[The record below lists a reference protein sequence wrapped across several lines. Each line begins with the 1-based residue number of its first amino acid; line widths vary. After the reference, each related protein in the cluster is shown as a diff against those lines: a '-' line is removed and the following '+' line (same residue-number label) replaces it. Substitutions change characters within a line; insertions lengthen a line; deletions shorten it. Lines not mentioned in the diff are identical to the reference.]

1 MLMMIW
7 MLERARF
14 SNSSSTASISLWI
27 ERKISWAVA
36 CISRW
41 AGAERMFAITVL
53 VRPVVSELHV
63 NAEIVIAQGRDNLL
77 QRVAVAARDAHG
89 VALDRRLHFELRVF
103 YELDD
108 LFGLLLRNAL
118 LQSDTLAN
126 RPAQGRFDT
135 AVSQSLERHAALD
148 QFRLQDVVEALQL
161 VLVVRSQN
169 DRFLS
174 FKFDVALAPFEIE
187 PRMDFLQSLIDGV
200 DYLGVINLR
209 NDVECVLLRHNSQT
223 HPRLREEIDLSCLFR
238 LNACLPGRAR
248 LWPCRFRAQL

>member
-1 MLMMIW
+1 MRVMSW
-7 MLERARF
+7 MLERALF

-63 NAEIVIAQGRDNLL
+63 NAEIVITQGRDNLL

-89 VALDRRLHFELRVF
+89 VALNRRLRFELRVF
-103 YELDD
+103 DKLDD

-118 LQSDTLAN
+118 LQRDSLTN
-126 RPAQGRFDT
+126 RPPQSRLDT
-135 AVSQSLERHAALD
+135 AVSQPLERHAAFD
-148 QFRLQDVVEALQL
+148 QFRLQDVVETLQP
-161 VLVVRSQN
+161 VLVVGSQN

-174 FKFDVALAPFEIE
+174 
-187 PRMDFLQSLIDGV
+187 
-200 DYLGVINLR
+200 
-209 NDVECVLLRHNSQT
+209 
-223 HPRLREEIDLSCLFR
+223 
-238 LNACLPGRAR
+238 
-248 LWPCRFRAQL
+248 